1 VEVVRMNDSINSRGF
16 SLIEMLIAI
25 VILSISLLALAGL
38 MVTTTQN
45 NSFGGHMTEAATFA
59 QDRLEELKV
68 TPWVNIAGGA
78 DSKPYQGILNYY
90 TRSWNVSILPNPSP
104 IPAGGPWPNN
114 ENQLLKTITIT
125 VTWNDGINRSIN
137 IISAIRNAAVPII

>member
-1 VEVVRMNDSINSRGF
+1 MNDSIKSRGF
-16 SLIEMLIAI
+16 SLIEILIAI
-25 VILSISLLALAGL
+25 VILSISLLALASL

-68 TPWVNIAGGA
+68 TPWGNVVTGT
-78 DSKPYQGILNYY
+78 DPLPKPGSTGINYIR
-90 TRSWNVSILPNPSP
+90 TWNVSILPNPSP
-104 IPAGGPWPNN
+104 PPPPWLNN
-114 ENQLLKTITIT
+114 ENELLKTVTIT

-137 IISAIRNAAVPII
+137 IISAIRNPAVPVI